1 MKKFWFLTVL
11 LLTTLLFAWCIRF
24 NFTFNSN
31 NNSTVDEDKPSINT
45 ESGRVFACNEEVGKY
60 YDITTFWGSWDT
72 EEEAWASFVLNWEI
86 TFEEN
91 WETVHKTIQCVV
103 DMVENSVEIIPYS
116 DKSDEEFEIDQSD
129 LND

>member
-1 MKKFWFLTVL
+1 MKKFWLFATL

-24 NFTFNSN
+24 NVNFNNSS
-31 NNSTVDEDKPSINT
+31 STVDEDKPSLNT
-45 ESGRVFACNEEVGKY
+45 ESGRLFVCNEEAGKY
-60 YDITTFWGSWDT
+60 YNITTFWGSWDT

-103 DMVENSVEIIPYS
+103 DMVENSVEINPYS
-116 DKSDEEFEIDQSD
+116 DKSDEEFEVDQSEISE
-129 LND
+129 